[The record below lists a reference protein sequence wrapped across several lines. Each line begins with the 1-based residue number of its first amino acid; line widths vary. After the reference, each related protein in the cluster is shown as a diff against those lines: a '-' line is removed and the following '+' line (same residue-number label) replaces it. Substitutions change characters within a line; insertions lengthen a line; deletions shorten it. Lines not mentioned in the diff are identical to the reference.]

1 MATISQ
7 PAPHVEPRI
16 PFEIR
21 QIAVLTDFSC
31 NADAALDYAAC
42 FARRYDASLVL
53 AHAYIPPYAAYAAP
67 EAGLV
72 YQAFDDLRE
81 GLENRLLCKA
91 RELRSRDVECTT
103 LLQEATASE
112 LLENLKDVDLIVVGT
127 SGLGGFGKATLGST
141 AETIFRSSHI
151 PVLTVGPRC
160 RFREGGESPLRTIL
174 YATDFSHG
182 ADLALPYALS
192 IARQHES
199 SLILFH
205 VSQDK
210 DAQFS
215 FEQTIA
221 SVRPL
226 DRLHQLVDH
235 SAMQLISHRVDLKYA
250 VAFGTPEQ
258 VIVEEAR
265 KRKVDL
271 IVMGA
276 RGAGALASV
285 VSHFGGGTAYHV
297 AASADC
303 PVLTV
308 RQP

>member
-1 MATISQ
+1 MVTISQ
-7 PAPHVEPRI
+7 AAFHVEPRT
-16 PFEIR
+16 PFKIR

-31 NADAALDYAAC
+31 NAEGALNYAAYL
-42 FARRYDASLVL
+42 ARGYDASLVL

-72 YQAFDDLRE
+72 YQAFDDLRQS
-81 GLENRLLCKA
+81 LTDRLRVEAEKLH
-91 RELRSRDVECTT
+91 LRDLKCTT
-103 LLQEATASE
+103 LLQEGTASE
-112 LLENLKDVDLIVVGT
+112 LLEYLKDVDLIVVGT
-127 SGLGGFGKATLGST
+127 SGLSGFGKATLGST
-141 AETIFRSSHI
+141 AEAIFRASHI
-151 PVLTVGPRC
+151 PVLTLGPFC
-160 RFREGGESPLRTIL
+160 RFSEGRKRPLRTIL

-192 IARQHES
+192 IAQEHDS

-226 DRLHQLVDH
+226 DRLHQLVAH
-235 SAMQLISHRVDLKYA
+235 CAMKLISDRIDLKYA
-250 VAFGTPEQ
+250 VAFGMPEK
-258 VIVEEAR
+258 VIVEEAK
-265 KRKVDL
+265 KRNVDL